1 VATSPESPS
10 GKIEPWSRGRL
21 EAERE
26 AFFDTRVTGSTEIWN
41 ALRLVCECLR
51 RGDTAQAQG
60 IIDAVGLNVPDGKV
74 AVGSELRGSRGRV
87 KRTGGV
93 FDERGV
99 GYDIPGWV
107 VADPDDVVED
117 NEPEKVDLGEK
128 GKGKAEDVGELV
140 SVKVRLSDRST
151 DVILKI
157 GMRQT
162 AAAICS
168 GVQERIGM
176 RKMRL
181 LYLGRVWS
189 ETKTLEELG
198 YKEGDVVSAFVF
210 DEQ

>member
-1 VATSPESPS
+1 M
-10 GKIEPWSRGRL
+10 
-21 EAERE
+21 
-26 AFFDTRVTGSTEIWN
+26 TGSTEIWN

-74 AVGSELRGSRGRV
+74 AVGSELRSRGRTR
-87 KRTGGV
+87 RTGGV

-117 NEPEKVDLGEK
+117 NEPEKADLGEK

-151 DVILKI
+151 DVTLPI

-162 AAAICS
+162 AAAIRS
-168 GVQERIGM
+168 GVQEKIGM

-198 YKEGDVVSAFVF
+198 YKEGHVVSAFIF

>member
-1 VATSPESPS
+1 
-10 GKIEPWSRGRL
+10 
-21 EAERE
+21 
-26 AFFDTRVTGSTEIWN
+26 VTGSTEIWN

-51 RGDTAQAQG
+51 CGDITQAQG
-60 IIDAVGLNVPDGKV
+60 IIDAVGLNVPDGRV
-74 AVGSELRGSRGRV
+74 AVGSELRSRGRA

-107 VADPDDVVED
+107 VADPEDVVED
-117 NEPEKVDLGEK
+117 GEPEKEDLGEK
-128 GKGKAEDVGELV
+128 GKGRAEDVGELV

-151 DVILKI
+151 DVTLKI